1 MRLVS
6 RRKLA
11 KYAAEQLLAGN
22 GAVLEEIA
30 GLLVYEKHEREV
42 ELLVRDI
49 EVELAERGMVVATVE
64 SARALDAATKDA
76 IKLLLSS
83 NSGMESLSSVEGR
96 SAARASRKDARSEAR
111 VPEADGSDR
120 ATQHVERPDTEVPS
134 DHNTK
139 DITVLLRES
148 IDQAL
153 IGGFK
158 LRTPTATLDATIAKE
173 LNDLRA
179 KKI

>member
-11 KYAAEQLLAGN
+11 KYAAEQILAGN
-22 GAVLEEIA
+22 DAVLEEIA
-30 GLLVYEKHEREV
+30 GFLIYEKHEREV
-42 ELLVRDI
+42 ELLARDI
-49 EVELAERGMVVATVE
+49 EVELAERGTVVATVE
-64 SARALDAATKDA
+64 SATPLDEATKDA
-76 IKLLLSS
+76 IKRLLSS
-83 NSGMESLSSVEGR
+83 NSGMESLASVEGR

-111 VPEADGSDR
+111 APETDGSG
-120 ATQHVERPDTEVPS
+120 QSV
-134 DHNTK
+134 N
-139 DITVLLRES
+139 VLLRES

-153 IGGFK
+153 IGGFR
-158 LRTPTATLDATIAKE
+158 LRTPTATLDATIAKK

>member
-1 MRLVS
+1 MARTL

-11 KYAAEQLLAGN
+11 RHAAERLLAGDV
-22 GAVLEEIA
+22 AVIDELAALIVSERREREID
-30 GLLVYEKHEREV
+30 LLVQ
-42 ELLVRDI
+42 DI
-49 EVELAERGMVVATVE
+49 EAELAERGTVVATVE

-76 IKLLLSS
+76 IKRLLSS
-83 NSGMESLSSVEGR
+83 NSGMESLASVEGR

-111 VPEADGSDR
+111 APETDGSG
-120 ATQHVERPDTEVPS
+120 QSV
-134 DHNTK
+134 N
-139 DITVLLRES
+139 VLLRES

-158 LRTPTATLDATIAKE
+158 LRTPTATLDATIAKK

>member
-1 MRLVS
+1 MARTL

-11 KYAAEQLLAGN
+11 QHAAERLLAGDA
-22 GAVLEEIA
+22 AVIDELAALIIAERREREID
-30 GLLVYEKHEREV
+30 LLVQ
-42 ELLVRDI
+42 DI
-49 EVELAERGMVVATVE
+49 EAELAERGTVVATVE
-64 SARALDAATKDA
+64 SARALDAATKDE
-76 IKLLLSS
+76 IKRLLLS
-83 NSGMESLSSVEGR
+83 NSGMESLVSVEGR

-111 VPEADGSDR
+111 APETDGSG
-120 ATQHVERPDTEVPS
+120 QSV
-134 DHNTK
+134 N
-139 DITVLLRES
+139 VLLRES

-158 LRTPTATLDATIAKE
+158 LRTPTATLDVTIAKK

>member
-22 GAVLEEIA
+22 DAVLEEIA
-30 GLLVYEKHEREV
+30 GFLIYEKHEREV
-42 ELLVRDI
+42 ELLARDI
-49 EVELAERGMVVATVE
+49 EVELAERGTVVATVE
-64 SARALDAATKDA
+64 SATPLGEATKDA
-76 IKLLLSS
+76 IKRLLSS
-83 NSGMESLSSVEGR
+83 NSGMESLTSVEGR

-111 VPEADGSDR
+111 APETDGSDR
-120 ATQHVERPDTEVPS
+120 AAQHVELPDMEVPS
-134 DHNTK
+134 DRI
-139 DITVLLRES
+139 DQVRLREIIRS
-148 IDQAL
+148 EL
-153 IGGFK
+153 IGGVK
-158 LRTPTATLDATIAKE
+158 ITTPTQVMDATVLKK

>member
-11 KYAAEQLLAGN
+11 KYAAEQIMAGN
-22 GAVLEEIA
+22 DTIMEEIA
-30 GLLVYEKHEREV
+30 GLLVYEKRQHEI

-49 EVELAERGMVVATVE
+49 EAELAEHGEIVASVE
-64 SARALDAATKDA
+64 SARKLDVDTKREIEKYLMSA
-76 IKLLLSS
+76 VGS
-83 NSGMESLSSVEGR
+83 NNNKSKVTL
-96 SAARASRKDARSEAR
+96 K
-111 VPEADGSDR
+111 
-120 ATQHVERPDTEVPS
+120 
-134 DHNTK
+134 
-139 DITVLLRES
+139 ES
-148 IDQAL
+148 INPTL

-158 LRTPTATLDATIAKE
+158 LRTPTATLDATNAKK

>member
-22 GAVLEEIA
+22 DAVLEEIA
-30 GLLVYEKHEREV
+30 GFLIYEKHEREV
-42 ELLVRDI
+42 ELLARDI
-49 EVELAERGMVVATVE
+49 EVELAERGTVVATVE
-64 SARALDAATKDA
+64 SATPLDEATKDA
-76 IKLLLSS
+76 IKRMLSS
-83 NSGMESLSSVEGR
+83 NSGM
-96 SAARASRKDARSEAR
+96 RASRRASRDARAAEQPSPDDSIRA
-111 VPEADGSDR
+111 PETDASS
-120 ATQHVERPDTEVPS
+120 Q
-134 DHNTK
+134 N
-139 DITVLLRES
+139 INVLLRES
-148 IDQAL
+148 IDPTL

-158 LRTPTATLDATIAKE
+158 LRTPTATLDATIAKK

>member
-22 GAVLEEIA
+22 DAVLEEIA
-30 GLLVYEKHEREV
+30 GFLIYEKHEREV
-42 ELLVRDI
+42 ELLARDI
-49 EVELAERGMVVATVE
+49 EVELAEHGTIVATVE
-64 SARALDAATKDA
+64 SATPLDEATKDA
-76 IKLLLSS
+76 IKRLLSS
-83 NSGMESLSSVEGR
+83 SSGMESLASVEGR
-96 SAARASRKDARSEAR
+96 SAARASRTDARSEAR
-111 VPEADGSDR
+111 APETDGSDR

-134 DHNTK
+134 DR
-139 DITVLLRES
+139 IAQVRLREIIRS
-148 IDQAL
+148 EL
-153 IGGFK
+153 IGGVK
-158 LRTPTATLDATIAKE
+158 ITTPTQVMDATIAKK

>member
-11 KYAAEQLLAGN
+11 KYAAEQILAGN
-22 GAVLEEIA
+22 DAVLEEIA
-30 GLLVYEKHEREV
+30 GFLIYEKHEREV
-42 ELLVRDI
+42 ELLARDI
-49 EVELAERGMVVATVE
+49 EVELAERGTVVATVE
-64 SARALDAATKDA
+64 SATPLGEATKDA
-76 IKLLLSS
+76 IKRLLSS
-83 NSGMESLSSVEGR
+83 NSGMESLTSVEGR

-111 VPEADGSDR
+111 APETDGSDR
-120 ATQHVERPDTEVPS
+120 AAQHVEHLDAEVPS
-134 DHNTK
+134 DHSTK

-158 LRTPTATLDATIAKE
+158 LRTPTATLDATIAKK

>member
-1 MRLVS
+1 MRLMS

-22 GAVLEEIA
+22 DAVLEEIA
-30 GLLVYEKHEREV
+30 GFLVHEKHEREV
-42 ELLVRDI
+42 ELLARDI
-49 EVELAERGMVVATVE
+49 EVELAERGTIVATVE

-76 IKLLLSS
+76 IKRMLSS
-83 NSGMESLSSVEGR
+83 NSGM
-96 SAARASRKDARSEAR
+96 RASRRASRDARAAEQPSPDDSIRA
-111 VPEADGSDR
+111 PETDASS
-120 ATQHVERPDTEVPS
+120 Q
-134 DHNTK
+134 N
-139 DITVLLRES
+139 INVLLRES
-148 IDQAL
+148 IDPKL

-158 LRTPTATLDATIAKE
+158 LRTPTATLDATIAKK

>member
-1 MRLVS
+1 MARTL

-11 KYAAEQLLAGN
+11 QHAAERLLKGDA
-22 GAVLEEIA
+22 AVIDELAALIVHERR
-30 GLLVYEKHEREV
+30 EREV
-42 ELLVRDI
+42 DLLVQDI
-49 EVELAERGMVVATVE
+49 EAKLAERGTVVATVE
-64 SARALDAATKDA
+64 SATPLDEATKDA
-76 IKLLLSS
+76 IKRLLSS
-83 NSGMESLSSVEGR
+83 NSGMESLTSVEGR

-111 VPEADGSDR
+111 APETDGSG
-120 ATQHVERPDTEVPS
+120 QSV
-134 DHNTK
+134 N
-139 DITVLLRES
+139 VLLRES

-158 LRTPTATLDATIAKE
+158 LRTPTATLDATIAKK